1 MKKSVLAGMLG
12 VEKGC
17 PSRALTRARDKWVQN
32 LRLVD
37 LSEARKRVLRDCRPY
52 RAGLAGKGKWICDYF
67 RICPMCRARAV
78 EGVIRRFQGH
88 KTLYGYLNY
97 DANEQGYRALA
108 KRCRRLLGVRGLAL
122 LQRTVTVDVRHQL
135 VLSLSVFLT
144 CGSDADVA
152 EGRKALADEGIPA
165 DLLSEDVETAAA
177 QMRPMA
183 WTREMGE
190 LDEEQ
195 VAAFVAAAQK
205 MRNSTPR
212 KKGDFKHDEN
222 EGVEAEGEILLH
234 A

>member
-12 VEKGC
+12 VSKGC
-17 PSRALTRARDKWVQN
+17 PSRVLSRARHKWVQK

-37 LSEARKRVLRDCRPY
+37 LSEARKSVLRDCRPY
-52 RAGLAGKGKWICDYF
+52 RAGLAGKRKWVCARS

-88 KTLYGYLNY
+88 KTLYGYLSY
-97 DANEQGYRALA
+97 AADEAGY
-108 KRCRRLLGVRGLAL
+108 KTMMKKTRRLLRIRGLAL
-122 LQRTVTVDVRHQL
+122 LHRAVTVDEQHNL
-135 VLSLSVFLT
+135 VIAVSVFVT
-144 CGSDADVA
+144 CGTDQDVK
-152 EGRKALADEGIPA
+152 EGLEALFDEGIHA
-165 DLLSEDVETAAA
+165 SLLSDNVETAVR

-183 WTREMGE
+183 WVKEMGE

-212 KKGDFKHDEN
+212 KKGDFKHDDET
-222 EGVEAEGEILLH
+222 GVEVEGEILLH